1 MTSVASGVPMIS
13 CGVMRSRTGHDRERI
28 AVDQVPRSSDAHAQ
42 AARDLGEQA
51 RDHKLRQSDPEPA
64 HAEREQR
71 QARPPPRDSGGRPS
85 GVSTGRGSAAALD
98 APALTGNHHA
108 TITKVRTI

>member
-51 RDHKLRQSDPEPA
+51 RDNKLRQSDPEPA

-85 GVSTGRGSAAALD
+85 EHWSWVSRRPRRPS
-98 APALTGNHHA
+98 PHREPSCYYH
-108 TITKVRTI
+108 